1 VTLQLVHYFGCCPS
15 NVVVKNGLNNIVPA
29 GNYDIL
35 FPKGMVK
42 DNYADDYLR
51 VAIEKEKA
59 KKTGIP
65 KLIIRK
71 SKSTGS
77 NIAQQLVLL
86 LII

>member
-1 VTLQLVHYFGCCPS
+1 
-15 NVVVKNGLNNIVPA
+15 
-29 GNYDIL
+29 
-35 FPKGMVK
+35 MVK